1 MPVSAAVRL
10 LAIAPADVFTENLTT
25 HTEREASFASRHQL
39 GGWLRVLLFAGGAGG
54 AWALFSRAYWL
65 PGVAFV
71 AAIWLLFW
79 LLVRWHSRMHYQR
92 EHHRLL
98 ARLNQDEL
106 DRLAGK
112 LTGFDPGLRYLDAQ
126 HAYAADLDVFG
137 AQSLFQLLNRATT
150 RLGHDW
156 LAGWLLAPAL
166 APEVVARQQ
175 GAAELAPEIS
185 WRQEWQARAR
195 HFPHQQADPR
205 AFSTWLARPDYF
217 AGKPWLK
224 PILILL
230 PLLLLA
236 AIGAGVLGFGYK
248 AVGGVVLAMTIFGGR
263 FGAVRAE
270 YAGQALAMRDALRAT
285 QAQLSLFE
293 DDAEHEWAAPR
304 LRELRERLRAASH
317 GTAATVRL
325 GRLASVAGMFAV
337 REHPLALL
345 LTNSLLLWDLHAMWQ
360 LERWKRHLGPE
371 LTTVLEVQAEL
382 EALVSLAGYQFANP
396 TYAVPTL
403 SAEPLEVTAEALG
416 HPLIF
421 SAARTTNDFH
431 TAGYGRTAVVT
442 GSNMSGKSTFLR
454 TVGLNMVLALAGGVV
469 CAGQLR
475 LSPARVY
482 SAMRTQD
489 NLAESTSSF
498 YAELK
503 RLRLLLELTSG
514 QSVSSNEQLV
524 IANGQAATAT
534 TNRPETTDNQ
544 PITNHQLPT
553 TNPNLPV
560 FYLLDEIL
568 KGTNSRDRHR
578 GARALIRQ
586 LYQRPASGLI
596 STHDLELAAMADE
609 LPAAVTNYSF
619 NSTIEGDKIHFDY
632 HLTPGVCGSFN
643 ASKLMQLMG
652 IAIEDG
658 DDE

>member
-1 MPVSAAVRL
+1 MPVSAVVRP

-25 HTEREASFASRHQL
+25 HTAQEKHFASRHQL
-39 GGWLRVLLFAGGAGG
+39 GGWLRVLLFAGGAVG
-54 AWALFSRAYWL
+54 AWALFSRGLLL
-65 PGVAFV
+65 PGLGFLALVWLAFWV
-71 AAIWLLFW
+71 
-79 LLVRWHSRMHYQR
+79 LVRWHSGMHYQR

-106 DRLAGK
+106 HRLAG
-112 LTGFDPGLRYLDAQ
+112 LLAGFDPGLRYLDAQ

-137 AQSLFQLLNRATT
+137 PASLFQLLNRATT

-156 LAGWLLAPAL
+156 LAGWLLAPAS
-166 APEVVARQQ
+166 AAEVVARQQ
-175 GAAELAPEIS
+175 AAAALAPETT

-205 AFSTWLARPDYF
+205 AFSAWLARPDYF

-224 PILILL
+224 PLLILL

-236 AIGAGVLGFGYK
+236 TVGAGVLGFGYK
-248 AVGGVVLAMTIFGGR
+248 AVAGMVLVITLFGGR

-270 YAGQALAMRDALRAT
+270 YAEQALAMRDALRAT
-285 QAQLSLFE
+285 QAQLALFE
-293 DDAEHEWAAPR
+293 DDAEHAWQAPR
-304 LRELRERLRAASH
+304 LLALREQLRRASH
-317 GTAATVRL
+317 GTAATARL
-325 GRLASVAGMFAV
+325 GQLASVAGMFSV
-337 REHPLALL
+337 RGHPLALL

-360 LERWKRHLGPE
+360 LERWKRQLGPE

-382 EALVSLAGYQFANP
+382 EALVSLAGFQFANP
-396 TYAVPTL
+396 GYATPTL

-421 SAARTTNDFH
+421 RAARTTNDFR
-431 TAGYGRTAVVT
+431 TTGYGRTAVVT

-469 CAGQLR
+469 CARRLQ
-475 LSPARVY
+475 LSPAQVY

-503 RLRLLLELTSG
+503 RLRLLLEMTDSQAAVTNAPLT
-514 QSVSSNEQLV
+514 V
-524 IANGQAATAT
+524 ANGPAGAAVPA
-534 TNRPETTDNQ
+534 PEPPGDKPKAKN
-544 PITNHQLPT
+544 
-553 TNPNLPV
+553 NLPV

-586 LYQRPASGLI
+586 LHQRPASGLI

-619 NSTIEGDKIHFDY
+619 NSVIEGDQILFDY

-658 DDE
+658 VE